1 VSTVVDT
8 NRASSGVAP
17 CGRWR
22 SATEYWFA
30 QYRRNWRGTLTSSV
44 LAPVLYLLAMGVGLG
59 TYVHHGTGR
68 VDGVRYVQFLAPG
81 LLAANAMTT
90 AFEDATWPVLG
101 AIKWFKTYPAML
113 ATPLTV
119 DDVLVGHLVFMALR
133 VAFTSAIFSL
143 VIVAFGD
150 GHTATG
156 VLLSFAASVLTGIAF
171 AGVVAAYTSFLER
184 DVGLAL
190 LYRFAL
196 VPLFLF
202 SGTFFPVSQLPA
214 GLRPVAWVTPLWHGV
229 SLCRNLALGQGSAVA
244 DLGHVGYLVG
254 FLLVGVAI
262 ARVSFRRRL
271 RW

>member
-1 VSTVVDT
+1 VTAVTDQ
-8 NRASSGVAP
+8 RVAA
-17 CGRWR
+17 GSRWR
-22 SATEYWFA
+22 SATGYWIA
-30 QYRRNWRGTLTSSV
+30 SYRRNWRGTLTSSV

-59 TYVHHGTGR
+59 TYVHGGTGR
-68 VDGVRYVQFLAPG
+68 VDGVRYVQYLAPG

-119 DDVLVGHLVFMALR
+119 DDVLIGHLAFMALR
-133 VAFTSAIFSL
+133 VAFTSAMFTVVVL
-143 VIVAFGD
+143 AFGD
-150 GHTATG
+150 GHSAPG
-156 VLLSFAASVLTGIAF
+156 LLLSFAASVLTGVAF

-184 DVGLAL
+184 DAGLAL
-190 LYRFAL
+190 LFRFGMI
-196 VPLFLF
+196 PLFLF

-214 GLRPVAWVTPLWHGV
+214 TLRPVAWVTPLWHGV

-244 DLGHVGYLVG
+244 DLGHVVYLIG
-254 FLLVGVAI
+254 FLLIGVAV